1 MSFASTDSF
10 NSSFPN
16 WIPFLSFSFLIAM
29 ARTYKIMLNSSGESG
44 HPCLFPDLSGN
55 AFSFSPLKMML
66 AVGLSRIAFIMLR
79 WFHFMPTFWRVL
91 SEIGVKFCQKLFL
104 HLLR

>member
-1 MSFASTDSF
+1 MDFF
-10 NSSFPN
+10 F
-16 WIPFLSFSFLIAM
+16 FFSFSSPIAK
-29 ARTYKIMLNSSGESG
+29 AKTSKTMLNNIGERG